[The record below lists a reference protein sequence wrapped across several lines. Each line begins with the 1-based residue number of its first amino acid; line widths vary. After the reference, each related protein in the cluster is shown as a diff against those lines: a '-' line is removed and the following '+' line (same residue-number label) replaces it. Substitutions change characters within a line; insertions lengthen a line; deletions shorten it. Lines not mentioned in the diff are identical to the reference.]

1 MDDLAI
7 TMDILAEAFGF
18 ETKHEARYPA
28 WSYDEKS
35 ELREVMKRVCKDIYG
50 KELTLLAVHG
60 GLECGV
66 FKALNPNMEIVTMG
80 PLMEDI
86 HTPQERLDMDSFDR
100 IYIFLKTFLENL

>member
-1 MDDLAI
+1 MH
-7 TMDILAEAFGF
+7 G
-18 ETKHEARYPA
+18 YPA

-86 HTPQERLDMDSFDR
+86 HTPQERLDMDSFIELTSFKDFPGKL
-100 IYIFLKTFLENL
+100 ISASENMIRSHMI